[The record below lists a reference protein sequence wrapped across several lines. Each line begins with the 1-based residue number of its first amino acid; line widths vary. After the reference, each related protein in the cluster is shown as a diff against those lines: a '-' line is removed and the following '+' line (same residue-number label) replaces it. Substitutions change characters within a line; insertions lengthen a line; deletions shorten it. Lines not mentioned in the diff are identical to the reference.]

1 MHWVDNMTTEET
13 AIDSDSSSASG
24 SSVEVDALELML
36 DISDRMETIEA
47 MLSDIYAHLGLA
59 SMSPIDEMEDE
70 SESDDSSEEG
80 EDDNEG

>member
-1 MHWVDNMTTEET
+1 MKPDTIEE
-13 AIDSDSSSASG
+13 IVDSDSSSSDSG

-47 MLSDIYAHLGLA
+47 MLSDIYAHLGLG

-70 SESDDSSEEG
+70 SGSESESSGEEEEG
-80 EDDNEG
+80 EN